1 MATSNAAARKAD
13 ATTTTNTAPGKLLVN
28 GVKAVADLGVLPGA
42 SLLAEGDIKS
52 GTLHAVSGLLAG
64 AILGPIGWFAVGAD
78 SFSLS
83 VSGKHIYQHFVSV
96 QKVDE

>member
-1 MATSNAAARKAD
+1 MATASAANAARKAE
-13 ATTTTNTAPGKLLVN
+13 AAAPGRILIN

-42 SLLAEGDIKS
+42 SLLAEGDVKS
-52 GTLHAVSGLLAG
+52 GTLHAVTGLLAG

>member
-13 ATTTTNTAPGKLLVN
+13 ATATTVAPGTLLVN

-52 GTLHAVSGLLAG
+52 GTLHAVGGLLAG
-64 AILGPIGWFAVGAD
+64 ALLGPIGWFAVGAD

-83 VSGKHIYQHFVSV
+83 TTGKHIYQHFVSV